1 MDWLKV
7 NSVDELKKF
16 GKMKSVMSLI
26 KKDIEKLF
34 KDKKCKEKN
43 IVSMI
48 VIKSRS
54 WTSLYEK
61 IVALREVISY
71 IDYNIIL
78 KDKNIDNKNKCN
90 EYFNDKASEYIFY
103 LLELSG
109 KSRADKLN
117 IQLKHYSNKKE
128 AKLWRDSIAKVIH
141 PDKCKLKK
149 ADKAISKLNQLYE
162 DMVNNE

>member
-1 MDWLKV
+1 MEWLNV
-7 NSVDELKKF
+7 SSVDELKKF
-16 GKMKSVMSLI
+16 GKMKNVMSLI
-26 KKDIEKLF
+26 KKDIENLF

-61 IVALREVISY
+61 VVALREVISY
-71 IDYNIIL
+71 VNDTVIL
-78 KDKNIDNKNKCN
+78 KNTAIENNNDYN

-109 KSRADKLN
+109 KARADKLN

-128 AKLWRDSIAKVIH
+128 AKKWRDSIAKVIH
-141 PDKCKLKK
+141 PDKCKNKQ
-149 ADKAISKLNQLYE
+149 ANKAISKLNQLYE
-162 DMVNNE
+162 DMINNE